1 MDNEKSPTTND
12 IPTTNPIWVSA
23 VIVLLWLVGFGVFLL
38 FGFFTVITIQ
48 SAQSGVGTWNLLVTL
63 AEGVVLFIA
72 ARHFFS
78 DTQSMSTLFFWV
90 AIAAVGIPL
99 IAAGGCS
106 FLPNHFRLG

>member
-1 MDNEKSPTTND
+1 MDNEETPTTND
-12 IPTTNPIWVSA
+12 IATTNSIWLSA

-48 SAQSGVGTWNLLVTL
+48 VPDSGVGTWNLLVTL
-63 AEGVVLFIA
+63 AEGIVLFIA

-78 DTQSMSTLFFWV
+78 GTQPMSTLFFWV

-99 IAAGGCS
+99 VAAGGCS
-106 FLPNHFRLG
+106 ILPNQFRLG

>member
-12 IPTTNPIWVSA
+12 IATTNPIWFSA

-48 SAQSGVGTWNLLVTL
+48 AAHSGVGTWNLLVTL
-63 AEGVVLFIA
+63 TEGIVLFIA

-78 DTQSMSTLFFWV
+78 GTQPMSTLFFWV
-90 AIAAVGIPL
+90 AIAALGIPL
-99 IAAGGCS
+99 VAAGGCS
-106 FLPNHFRLG
+106 FLPNHFWL

>member
-12 IPTTNPIWVSA
+12 IPMTNPIWLSA

-48 SAQSGVGTWNLLVTL
+48 AAQSGVGTWNLLVTL
-63 AEGVVLFIA
+63 AEAIVLSIA

-78 DTQSMSTLFFWV
+78 GTQPMSTLFFWV

-99 IAAGGCS
+99 VAAGGCS
-106 FLPNHFRLG
+106 ILPNHFRLG

>member
-12 IPTTNPIWVSA
+12 IPMTNPIWLSA

-48 SAQSGVGTWNLLVTL
+48 AAQSGVGTWNLLVTL
-63 AEGVVLFIA
+63 AEAIVLSIA
-72 ARHFFS
+72 ARHFLS
-78 DTQSMSTLFFWV
+78 GTQPMSTLFFWV

-99 IAAGGCS
+99 VAAGGCS
-106 FLPNHFRLG
+106 ILPNHFRLG